1 MRVYPDLNQWQDIRA
16 VNHCNYLT
24 KELTMLKQLS
34 ILVVLSAL
42 LLIFA
47 QHTQLVLSYLDAS
60 HTFLNAKLSY
70 IFNTSEAGN
79 TTQEVTCLLVIP
91 MVLTIIPASIYWLV
105 KRKLMPYFYHVL
117 WTIWIVLFTTLTL
130 SR

>member
-1 MRVYPDLNQWQDIRA
+1 
-16 VNHCNYLT
+16 
-24 KELTMLKQLS
+24 MLKQLS
-34 ILVVLSAL
+34 ILVLLSAV

-47 QHTQLVLSYLDAS
+47 QHTQLILSYLDAS

-70 IFNTSEAGN
+70 IFNTSTAGN

-91 MVLTIIPASIYWLV
+91 MTLAVIPAAIYWLI
-105 KRKLMPYFYHVL
+105 KRRMMPYFYHVL
-117 WTIWIVLFTTLTL
+117 WTVWIILFTTLTL